1 MEAFSRGGPTNLIA
15 MTGKD
20 LWAILAGE
28 MDLDEAI
35 RLKSRCAAET
45 GRVMARVDELK
56 TLYYGEVKRRE

>member
-1 MEAFSRGGPTNLIA
+1 